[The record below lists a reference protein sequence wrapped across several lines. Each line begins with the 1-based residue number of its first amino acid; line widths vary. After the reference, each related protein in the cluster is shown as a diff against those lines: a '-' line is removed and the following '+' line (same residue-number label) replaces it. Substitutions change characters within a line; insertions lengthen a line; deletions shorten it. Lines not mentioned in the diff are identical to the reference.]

1 MKSYK
6 YSTKERAQRVS
17 RTIGCTGHH
26 SHEEGDKKIY
36 MPCKSHKI
44 FKSKIKSK
52 DSESEEEVTELVD
65 FDGTWLSSS
74 SPITD
79 PASTLQGS
87 TTTDKIV
94 PATRIPNN
102 GLLRG
107 FYGAYRESYVKEIDM
122 SKAFGYEKTKGLDAE
137 DTLKY
142 FEKKLD
148 DEDEAKERTIQFGK
162 DPSGKRTRNTP
173 LHIRKKK
180 GFIDR
185 EIIKEKESD
194 EVGEDVIIDKEKEIK
209 TNNMLKKNIRSL
221 KNMASKNG
229 INIEK
234 LIRLIKDEQ

>member
-17 RTIGCTGHH
+17 RTIGCTGYHT
-26 SHEEGDKKIY
+26 HEDGEKKIY

-44 FKSKIKSK
+44 FKSKVDSKKSG
-52 DSESEEEVTELVD
+52 SEEEVTELID
-65 FDGTWLSSS
+65 ADGTWLSSS
-74 SPITD
+74 MPIPD
-79 PASTLQGS
+79 PASTIQGS

-94 PATRIPNN
+94 PATRIARDIF
-102 GLLRG
+102 LRG
-107 FYGAYRESYVKEIDM
+107 RYFGEGRVKEIDM
-122 SKAFGYEKTKGLDAE
+122 SKAFGYEKTKDLDAE

-142 FEKKLD
+142 FEEKLD
-148 DEDEAKERTIQFGK
+148 DEDKAKERTMQFGK
-162 DPSGKRTRNTP
+162 DPSGKRTKKTP

-194 EVGEDVIIDKEKEIK
+194 EVEEDIIIDKEKEIK

-229 INIEK
+229 IGIEK

>member
-17 RTIGCTGHH
+17 RTIGCTGYHT
-26 SHEEGDKKIY
+26 HEDGEKKIY

-44 FKSKIKSK
+44 FKSKVDSKKSG
-52 DSESEEEVTELVD
+52 SEEEVTELID
-65 FDGTWLSSS
+65 ADGTWLSSS
-74 SPITD
+74 MPILD
-79 PASTLQGS
+79 PASTIQGS

-94 PATRIPNN
+94 PATRIARDIF
-102 GLLRG
+102 LRG
-107 FYGAYRESYVKEIDM
+107 RYFGEGHVKEIDM
-122 SKAFGYEKTKGLDAE
+122 SKAFGYEKTKDLDAE

-142 FEKKLD
+142 FEEKLD
-148 DEDEAKERTIQFGK
+148 DEDEAKERTMQFGK
-162 DPSGKRTRNTP
+162 DPSGKRTKKAP

-194 EVGEDVIIDKEKEIK
+194 EVEEDIIIDKEKEIK

-229 INIEK
+229 IGIEK